1 MRYIKV
7 RVRYLT
13 PYIRNLVGVDE
24 EIITIE
30 EGSSVRDVIMR
41 VAEVHGERLL
51 DQLLRDDGRDLR
63 EGILVVVNDRVVQD
77 VDYRVEDGDVMAFL
91 IALDGG

>member
-1 MRYIKV
+1 MRYIRV

-41 VAEVHGERLL
+41 VAELHGERLL

-77 VDYRVEDGDVMAFL
+77 VDYRVEDGDVVTFL

>member
-1 MRYIKV
+1 MRYIRV

-41 VAEVHGERLL
+41 VAELHGERLL

-77 VDYRVEDGDVMAFL
+77 VDYRVEDGDVVAFL